1 MDPITVNRLDN
12 TTMPKKSIQGT
23 PWYQILSNM
32 QYADDFY
39 YIGAFVEEREKLIKD
54 GDMKEGNDCE
64 QSDIVMIL
72 LNLSCVPDEIA
83 QRFDFKAGFQEEF
96 LQNMKKFQ
104 QAFQRTHGVKWG
116 FMDDSLINRYLTF
129 KRSKQALVDN
139 LNRLK
144 MDKNI

>member
-1 MDPITVNRLDN
+1 MESQNVKSQYGIEIMDPQVVRRLDE

-39 YIGAFVEEREKLIKD
+39 YIGAFVDEREKLIKD
-54 GDMKEGNDCE
+54 GDMEEGNDCE

-96 LQNMKKFQ
+96 LGNMKKFQ
-104 QAFQRTHGVKWG
+104 QAF
-116 FMDDSLINRYLTF
+116 
-129 KRSKQALVDN
+129 
-139 LNRLK
+139 
-144 MDKNI
+144 